1 MVEIFAVWNLKTGS
15 SDVANVP
22 PPPPPGSGRTNS
34 PAPPVNE
41 TAGAPDVAQVA
52 PSFTE
57 SKLPAKELQ
66 KLAVHA
72 GAKAGQREIRPDT
85 AYYQVPANAPAA
97 DTYLPGEESYVRTI
111 SDLKQNVDS
120 QKDSVMTPSSRVSYE
135 RDMAMVNDS
144 IKRMRE
150 VVKKNPRTQAARQV
164 LYSSYQDKIDLLNSV
179 SQREELMASLR

>member
-1 MVEIFAVWNLKTGS
+1 MLGIFAVWNFRTGS
-15 SDVANVP
+15 TYVATLP
-22 PPPPPGSGRTNS
+22 TPK
-34 PAPPVNE
+34 
-41 TAGAPDVAQVA
+41 APDQVKQTDADEQVVQTPTGGTPLVAG
-52 PSFTE
+52 TTN
-57 SKLPAKELQ
+57 LPAKEIG
-66 KLAVHA
+66 KIVRASA
-72 GAKAGQREIRPDT
+72 AASQREIKPYTSDYHVT
-85 AYYQVPANAPAA
+85 ANTPV
-97 DTYLPGEESYVRTI
+97 DDRYLPGEESYVKTI

-150 VVKKNPRTQAARQV
+150 VVKKNPRNQAARQV